1 MQFLCSV
8 FPCLLKETNQELDRF
23 VYSVSHDLSAPL
35 KSILG
40 LVNISKLSDDPNDHK
55 SYFKKI
61 EASVIKLS
69 VFIKEVLDYSYNKR
83 LVLTLESIQLRELC
97 DEIFENLKYLD
108 TYSNLKMDLSGV
120 IQNEFQN
127 DRTRVKIILNNLIT
141 NAIKYQKQTTDHEP
155 FVKVSSQKK
164 DDLIIIEVEDNGEG
178 IRPEVQQKIFN
189 MFFRGHENSVG
200 SGLGLYI
207 AKEAAEKI
215 NGQITVK
222 SEYGKGSIFSLHIP
236 DIKM

>member
-1 MQFLCSV
+1 MALGWHSRATPIFFFISYV
-8 FPCLLKETNQELDRF
+8 FPGLTQNVWLDQNFVISTTLTNTFLGTLLLYVFAAISGRVISDLKIVEEKLHRQNVELKETNQELDRF

-97 DEIFENLKYLD
+97 DENSKVLALKTD
-108 TYSNLKMDLSGV
+108 CAVIRNPKPVDWPDLSCRKLPV
-120 IQNEFQN
+120 F
-127 DRTRVKIILNNLIT
+127 
-141 NAIKYQKQTTDHEP
+141 
-155 FVKVSSQKK
+155 
-164 DDLIIIEVEDNGEG
+164 
-178 IRPEVQQKIFN
+178 
-189 MFFRGHENSVG
+189 
-200 SGLGLYI
+200 
-207 AKEAAEKI
+207 
-215 NGQITVK
+215 
-222 SEYGKGSIFSLHIP
+222 
-236 DIKM
+236 